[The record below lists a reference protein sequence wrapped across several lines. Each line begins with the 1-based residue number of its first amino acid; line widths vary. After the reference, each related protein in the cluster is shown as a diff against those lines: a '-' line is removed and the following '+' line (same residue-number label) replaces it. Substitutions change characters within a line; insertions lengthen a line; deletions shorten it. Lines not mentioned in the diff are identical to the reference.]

1 MRIVKIIFIIMI
13 LIMLPF
19 ALCAGSAQEKEVI
32 TWVGQTYL
40 SSGSIGYDAFSRA
53 CERVNEQSG
62 GRLVIKPYSGGAIVG
77 ATKAFDAVESG
88 ALDLALDTSAYWKD
102 KWEVAALFDM
112 QVAGMSALE
121 HFLWFLEGG
130 GVELAREMLDN
141 KFNIHIVEAGF
152 AFPPEIFLSCTKPID
167 SLEDLKGMK
176 IRTAGDDG
184 WIFEQL
190 GASVTMIAGGEIYE
204 AMARGTID
212 AFQFMSP
219 SGDATIGLHEVVKY
233 AYLSPVRQPCSLSI
247 VLVNQKQWDKLP
259 VDLQAIVRS
268 SFLEEAWRFFARG
281 AKGDAEAI
289 ELYKKSGAIVTAPP
303 KDVEEAISRLAEE
316 MYNQR
321 ANKDSFYEKVIN
333 SKREWQKM
341 LNSVYEKL

>member
-1 MRIVKIIFIIMI
+1 MRIVKIMVIIMI

-19 ALCAGSAQEKEVI
+19 ALCTGGAQEKEVI

-62 GRLVIKPYSGGAIVG
+62 GRLVIKAYSGGAIVG
-77 ATKAFDAVESG
+77 GTKQFDGVESG

-130 GVELAREMLDN
+130 GVELAREMLGN
-141 KFNIHIVEAGF
+141 KFNIHIVKAAF
-152 AFPPEIFLSCTKPID
+152 PFPPEIFLSTTKPIN
-167 SLEDLKGMK
+167 SLKDIKGMK

-184 WIFEQL
+184 WIFKQM
-190 GASVTMIAGGEIYE
+190 GASLTMIPGGEIYE

-219 SGDATIGLHEVVKY
+219 SGDSTIGLHEVVKY
-233 AYLSPVRQPCSLSI
+233 AYLSPVRQPCSLSM

-259 VDLQAIVRS
+259 ADLQAIVRS
-268 SFLEEAWRFFARG
+268 SFLEEAWHFYARG
-281 AKGDAEAI
+281 AKADAQAI
-289 ELYKKSGAIVTAPP
+289 ELYKKSGAIVTTPP
-303 KDVEEAISRLAEE
+303 KDVEEEMSRLAEE
-316 MYNQR
+316 MYRQR
-321 ANKDSFYEKVIN
+321 AEKDSFYEKVFNSKSEWEKMIN
-333 SKREWQKM
+333 SI
-341 LNSVYEKL
+341 YEKL